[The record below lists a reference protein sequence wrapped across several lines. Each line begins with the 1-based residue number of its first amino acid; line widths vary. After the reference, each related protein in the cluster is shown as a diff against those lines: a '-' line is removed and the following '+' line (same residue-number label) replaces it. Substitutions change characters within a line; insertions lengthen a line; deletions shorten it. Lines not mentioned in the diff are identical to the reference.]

1 MAPRRY
7 SRDKGKLFHEKTLKT
22 KISCQTPFKLYGGNV
37 IQLSTLMQS
46 PEHGGEGQG
55 HRQD

>member
-1 MAPRRY
+1 MAPMGY
-7 SRDKGKLFHEKTLKT
+7 SWAREKLIHLKNLKT

-46 PEHGGEGQG
+46 SEHGGQGQG